1 MKKIMFNDK
10 CGLTQAVLDGYK
22 TMTRRIIPLS
32 DIDKEYLDTAFDWD
46 LREMVILDRHAR
58 YEIGET
64 VAIAQS
70 YETLANS
77 GYLDKMCEIY
87 NSELTV
93 LKKEYTGAGWRN
105 KMFVRADLMFKAIQ
119 FTNRRIEHLQD
130 ITDEDCLREGI
141 MEGEFMNTWDRYYYD
156 TWGDV
161 PNHVTFKTPREAFAS
176 LIDKVSGKGTWDG
189 NPYVIAYDYK
199 LIM

>member
-1 MKKIMFNDK
+1 MFNDK
-10 CGLTQAVLDGYK
+10 YGLTQAVLGGYK

-32 DIDKEYLDTAFDWD
+32 DTDKEYLDTAFDWD
-46 LREMVILDRHAR
+46 LREMVILDRYAR

-77 GYLDKMCEIY
+77 GYLDRMIENDNI
-87 NSELTV
+87 
-93 LKKEYTGAGWRN
+93 KKEYTGAGWSN
-105 KMFVRADLMFKAIQ
+105 KMFVRADLMFNAIQ

-141 MEGEFMNTWDRYYYD
+141 IEED
-156 TWGDV
+156 TPIDTGYSFFGTQGNWA
-161 PNHVTFKTPREAFAS
+161 TPREAFAC
-176 LIDKVSGKGTWDG
+176 LIDKVSGRGTWDS
-189 NPYVIAYDYK
+189 NLYVIAYSYERK
-199 LIM
+199 KI